1 MQNGPNH
8 PPYESSYCSIDI
20 DQLLAFLKK
29 RLENL
34 YREVKS
40 SQTLI
45 EGLSRLLYPIQPSD
59 SIFTVDE
66 LQRTV
71 INNYQEI
78 EHFEQQIVYLE
89 KGCLTIKLL
98 DDGSQFIPFFPTHIV
113 KTLDGRIGTI
123 FRSTADSAS
132 IHITDGTRYVCGT
145 EELQHQHGFAKQSG
159 PVEPRVAAFAQA
171 RNQDSCE
178 SSDEGSNE
186 ESRRDPDLA
195 ELIRLVNEG
204 NGDAEH
210 DQFNKNE
217 SESDY
222 EEYENQYGN
231 ESDN

>member
-40 SQTLI
+40 CQTLI
-45 EGLSRLLYPIQPSD
+45 EDLSRLLYPIQPSD
-59 SIFTVDE
+59 SIFTIDE
-66 LQRTV
+66 LQRKV
-71 INNYQEI
+71 RNNYQEI

-89 KGCLTIKLL
+89 RGCLTIKHL
-98 DDGSQFIPFFPTHIV
+98 DDGSQFIPFFPTHVV

-145 EELQHQHGFAKQSG
+145 EKLQHQHGFAKRSG

-171 RNQDSCE
+171 RNQDSGE
-178 SSDEGSNE
+178 SSDEE
-186 ESRRDPDLA
+186 ESHWDPALA
-195 ELIRLVNEG
+195 ELIHQVNQG
-204 NGDAEH
+204 NGEGDH
-210 DQFNKNE
+210 DQSE
-217 SESDY
+217 YETESDL

>member
-34 YREVKS
+34 YREVKLC
-40 SQTLI
+40 QTLF
-45 EGLSRLLYPIQPSD
+45 EDLSRLLYPIQPSD
-59 SIFTVDE
+59 SIFTIDK

-71 INNYQEI
+71 RNNYQEI

-89 KGCLTIKLL
+89 RGCLTIKRL

-113 KTLDGRIGTI
+113 KTVDGRVGTI

-132 IHITDGTRYVCGT
+132 IHITDGTTYICKT
-145 EELQHQHGFAKQSG
+145 EGLQHQHGFAKRSG

-171 RNQDSCE
+171 RNQDS
-178 SSDEGSNE
+178 G
-186 ESRRDPDLA
+186 
-195 ELIRLVNEG
+195 
-204 NGDAEH
+204 
-210 DQFNKNE
+210 E
-217 SESDY
+217 SETESDI